1 MTHQPDEDAK
11 RAARRE
17 SIRHLLDRA
26 GRGVLIGG
34 TEGELLRCQVE
45 AEFRLFEADVQRWL
59 AFIERGM
66 DTHMQFQRIL
76 PDGTSEQLPCADW
89 CHACRV
95 EKAEAA
101 IARVRRLCELTIA
114 SSVRVQAIDQA
125 RDTLTALDEPGPAA
139 AEATEAAHQV
149 DADTCRLVEVDGQTI
164 LMRGNGELT
173 EQEQQFAAEILRAAK
188 ERYAEDDAT
197 TTGAVTCRIM
207 ETRTCPP
214 SYYGPC
220 GDRPCARFE
229 SDDPA
234 PWTDGESPADRVD
247 ESARAKPSRFLS
259 TTAIVPEWRENTDGS
274 WTVTAAG
281 IEVTVP
287 ASVDRARRM
296 LLLFRLV
303 TGPGAELDTAVTSA
317 LHGDA

>member
-1 MTHQPDEDAK
+1 MTHQPDEDDQ

-34 TEGELLRCQVE
+34 TEGELLRHQVE

-66 DTHMQFQRIL
+66 DTHMQFSVLR

-101 IARVRRLCELTIA
+101 ITRVRALLDTHLGPLA
-114 SSVRVQAIDQA
+114 TAAVR
-125 RDTLTALDEPGPAA
+125 RALEEPGLAA
-139 AEATEAAHQV
+139 TEATEPAQQA

-164 LMRGNGELT
+164 LMRGAGELT

-188 ERYAEDDAT
+188 KKYAEEHAEPDAIQLRALAFNVI
-197 TTGAVTCRIM
+197 GPVLRA
-207 ETRTCPP
+207 
-214 SYYGPC
+214 YGEHLPL
-220 GDRPCARFE
+220 
-229 SDDPA
+229 
-234 PWTDGESPADRVD
+234 
-247 ESARAKPSRFLS
+247 SAR
-259 TTAIVPEWRENTDGS
+259 
-274 WTVTAAG
+274 
-281 IEVTVP
+281 
-287 ASVDRARRM
+287 RAVADAV
-296 LLLFRLV
+296 LDVVL
-303 TGPGAELDTAVTSA
+303 PGARITATLGRMSEADVQRVID
-317 LHGDA
+317 LYER